1 MSMKDPTSPPV
12 DRRKKLMFY
21 DTEENQTKL
30 KIRCQFDGFSQ
41 SQFFRMMLKGYIN
54 NDDGILEYLKRCKEK
69 YNIQGQQ
76 KRNKIDSITKDRKDV
91 EKKFA
96 LKNDE
101 IENIFDIIES
111 ETNI

>member
-1 MSMKDPTSPPV
+1 MKAPTIPPSET
-12 DRRKKLMFY
+12 RKKLMFY
-21 DTEENQTKL
+21 DTEENLIKL

-41 SQFFRMMLKGYIN
+41 SQFFRVMLEGYIN
-54 NDDGILEYLKRCKEK
+54 NDENILHYIESCKEK

-76 KRNKIDSITKDRKDV
+76 KRNKINSISKKKQEV

-101 IENIFDIIES
+101 IENIFDMIES

>member
-1 MSMKDPTSPPV
+1 
-12 DRRKKLMFY
+12 MFY
-21 DTEENQTKL
+21 DTEENLIKL

-41 SQFFRMMLKGYIN
+41 SQFFRVMLEGYVN
-54 NDDGILEYLKRCKEK
+54 NDENILRYIESCKEK
-69 YNIQGQQ
+69 YSIQGQQ
-76 KRNKIDSITKDRKDV
+76 KRNKINSISKKRQEV

-101 IENIFDIIES
+101 IEDIFDMIES

>member
-1 MSMKDPTSPPV
+1 
-12 DRRKKLMFY
+12 MFY
-21 DTEENQTKL
+21 DTEENLVKL

-41 SQFFRMMLKGYIN
+41 SQFFRVMLEGYVN
-54 NDDGILEYLKRCKEK
+54 NDENILRYIENCKEK
-69 YNIQGQQ
+69 YSVQGQQ
-76 KRNKIDSITKDRKDV
+76 KRNKINSISKKRQEV

-101 IENIFDIIES
+101 IEDIFDMIES

>member
-1 MSMKDPTSPPV
+1 
-12 DRRKKLMFY
+12 MFY
-21 DTEENQTKL
+21 DTEENLVKL

-41 SQFFRMMLKGYIN
+41 SQFFRVMLEGYIN
-54 NDDGILEYLKRCKEK
+54 NDENILRYIENCKEK
-69 YNIQGQQ
+69 YSIQGQQ
-76 KRNKIDSITKDRKDV
+76 KRNKINSISKKRQEV

-101 IENIFDIIES
+101 IEDIFDMIES

>member
-1 MSMKDPTSPPV
+1 
-12 DRRKKLMFY
+12 MFY
-21 DTEENQTKL
+21 DTEENLVKL

-41 SQFFRMMLKGYIN
+41 SQFFRIMLEGYIN
-54 NDDGILEYLKRCKEK
+54 NDENILRYIENCKEK
-69 YNIQGQQ
+69 YSIQGQQ
-76 KRNKIDSITKDRKDV
+76 KRNKINSISKKRQEV

-101 IENIFDIIES
+101 IEDIFDMIES

>member
-1 MSMKDPTSPPV
+1 MKDPTIPPSET
-12 DRRKKLMFY
+12 RKKLMFY
-21 DTEENQTKL
+21 DTKENLIKL

-41 SQFFRMMLKGYIN
+41 SQFFRVMLEGYVN
-54 NDDGILEYLKRCKEK
+54 NDENILRYIESCKEK
-69 YNIQGQQ
+69 YSIQGQQ
-76 KRNKIDSITKDRKDV
+76 KRNKINSISKKRQEV

-101 IENIFDIIES
+101 IENIFDMIES

>member
-1 MSMKDPTSPPV
+1 
-12 DRRKKLMFY
+12 MFY
-21 DTEENQTKL
+21 DTEENLVKL

-41 SQFFRMMLKGYIN
+41 SQFFRVMLEGYVN
-54 NDDGILEYLKRCKEK
+54 NDENILRYIENCKEK
-69 YNIQGQQ
+69 YSIQGQQ
-76 KRNKIDSITKDRKDV
+76 KRNKINSISKKRQEV

-101 IENIFDIIES
+101 IEDIFDMIES

>member
-1 MSMKDPTSPPV
+1 
-12 DRRKKLMFY
+12 MFY
-21 DTEENQTKL
+21 DTEENLVKL

-41 SQFFRMMLKGYIN
+41 SQFFRVMLEGYIN
-54 NDDGILEYLKRCKEK
+54 NDEDILRYIENCKEK
-69 YNIQGQQ
+69 YSIQGQQ
-76 KRNKIDSITKDRKDV
+76 KRNKINSISKKRQEV

-101 IENIFDIIES
+101 IEDIFDMIES

>member
-1 MSMKDPTSPPV
+1 MKDPTIPPA
-12 DRRKKLMFY
+12 DTRKKLMFY
-21 DTEENQTKL
+21 DTEENLAKL

-41 SQFFRMMLKGYIN
+41 SQFFRVMLEGYIN
-54 NDDGILEYLKRCKEK
+54 NDESVLEYIRKSKEK

-76 KRNKIDSITKDRKDV
+76 KRNKIDSILRKKDET

-96 LKNDE
+96 LKNEE
-101 IENIFDIIES
+101 IENIFDMIES